1 MVQYIMTQTYRNLPF
16 LLLKAREELM
26 TKFRPILNKYNVT
39 EQQWRVI
46 RALNEHG
53 DLEPRQL
60 CQHCIILSPSM
71 AGILKRMEEASLIQK
86 IPMEDQRRIGIR
98 LTEQATEIHDQAQKE
113 LNLQYKVIE
122 ERVGEKD
129 IKMLYTLLDDVIDK
143 S

>member
-86 IPMEDQRRIGIR
+86 IPMEDQRRVSIR

-122 ERVGEKD
+122 EKFGKTDMEA
-129 IKMLYTLLDDVIDK
+129 IYSLLDTLIDK
-143 S
+143 N

>member
-86 IPMEDQRRIGIR
+86 IPMEDQRRISIR